1 MNYEE
6 FVQFMFLCRH
16 GTLEDKLTLLFQFYD
31 RDGSGTITSEE
42 MMSTYVVCNGLAGGI
57 QRLEKLN
64 SHHMETKSILAG
76 MRSEEKDTSAGI
88 LRLVK
93 KYDYDKSGSLSLE
106 EFIVMM
112 KDPEAMHLRE
122 FFAAVLDATLDL
134 FKTQSETAMEGHFEQ
149 HHSTVNVINQSEHLL
164 DEMHNRGSHTAGGIA
179 HSGTGG
185 GARISK
191 A

>member
-164 DEMHNRGSHTAGGIA
+164 DEMHNRGSHTSGGIA
-179 HSGTGG
+179 HSGNGG